1 MAIST
6 GPTRS
11 LKLEQETDELDN
23 VGGPL
28 AVYVAQEGT
37 PPVPTPSPTPGGP
50 TGMISGST
58 WLYINGDVVPQGR
71 VNVYCYDGGLL
82 VAEALSDQDG
92 NYIMLNVPAGSYTI
106 IGETFIDHMLYSD
119 IVMDVEV
126 LGGQTTQ
133 YVTLVLH

>member
-1 MAIST
+1 
-6 GPTRS
+6 
-11 LKLEQETDELDN
+11 
-23 VGGPL
+23 
-28 AVYVAQEGT
+28 
-37 PPVPTPSPTPGGP
+37 
-50 TGMISGST
+50 MISGST

-106 IGETFIDHMLYSD
+106 IGETFIDHVLYSD